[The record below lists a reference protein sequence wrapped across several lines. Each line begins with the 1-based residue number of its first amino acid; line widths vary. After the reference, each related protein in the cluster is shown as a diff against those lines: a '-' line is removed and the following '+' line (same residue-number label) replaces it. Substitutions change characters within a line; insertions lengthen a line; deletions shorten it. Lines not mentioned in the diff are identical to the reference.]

1 MDREE
6 ERQACHVCDE
16 PIVGEPAAHGYFA
29 FFRGDH
35 WVTEEPPL
43 CESCALAI
51 GVRALGAWAEDED
64 EG

>member
-1 MDREE
+1 MDLE
-6 ERQACHVCDE
+6 ERALCHVCDE
-16 PIVGEPAAHGYFA
+16 HIEGEPTAHGYFA

-43 CESCALAI
+43 CERCAQAI
-51 GVRALGAWAEDED
+51 GARALGAWVEDED

>member
-1 MDREE
+1 MSPA
-6 ERQACHVCDE
+6 ERATCHVCDE
-16 PIVGEPAAHGYFA
+16 PIEGEPAASGYFA

-43 CESCALAI
+43 CERCALAI
-51 GVRALGAWAEDED
+51 GARASSFLVEDED